1 MDCTL
6 PGFSVHGIF
15 QEHINSANYLLL
27 ITGYPKCRDWTQNH
41 LLSHSCWGSGIWNQL
56 SFLVYIQGLL
66 WGCNRAF
73 SFGTVS
79 SRSHWRTCFC
89 LPRGHRKSCGPLH
102 GVLSN
107 VAAGSAGASNMRDRA
122 REKERESPKTKATD
136 FLLPNL
142 GADTPSLL
150 PYSVCYKWD
159 KKSSAYSRG
168 GNYPR
173 VWTPGG
179 GVTGGYPKAFHY
191 SKPRFWTLE
200 GFQ

>member
-41 LLSHSCWGSGIWNQL
+41 LLSHSCWGSGIWNQP
-56 SFLVYIQGLL
+56 SFLVDIQGLL
-66 WGCNRAF
+66 WGCNQAF
-73 SFGTVS
+73 IFGGSQLKVS
-79 SRSHWRTCFC
+79 LEEDMLPC
-89 LPRGHRKSCGPLH
+89 LPRGRWKSCGPLH

-122 REKERESPKTKATD
+122 RERARESPKAKATD
-136 FLLPNL
+136 FLWPNL
-142 GADTPSLL
+142 GGDTPSLL
-150 PYSVCYKWD
+150 PYSVCYKWV

-168 GNYPR
+168 GN
-173 VWTPGG
+173 
-179 GVTGGYPKAFHY
+179 
-191 SKPRFWTLE
+191 
-200 GFQ
+200 